1 MLHELNIDDDFS
13 ALCADGYV
21 LLDFYASWC
30 NPCSNLAPIIAK
42 IADTY
47 NNVKVIKIDV
57 DIFNE
62 LADQFDVMSI
72 PTLVYM
78 NDGQI
83 VESSIGLVSENSIT
97 ERLAHLLKS

>member
-13 ALCADGYV
+13 ALCEDGFV

-30 NPCSNLAPIIAK
+30 NPCSNLAPIIAN
-42 IADTY
+42 IAETY
-47 NNVKVIKIDV
+47 SSIKVVKIDV

-78 NDGQI
+78 KDGQVI
-83 VESSIGLVSENSIT
+83 ESSIGLVSENSIKD
-97 ERLAHLLKS
+97 RLDDLLKS